1 MSGAEPSTSSPL
13 AGRHAVVTGGGRGIG
28 AAIARELAALG
39 ARLTLMGRTQA
50 TLDATAASLR
60 EGTGAEVDTAVVD
73 LTRPEA
79 IEAAFAKI
87 TEEITAEITEEIA
100 GAGAEGGV
108 SILVNN
114 AGTAASSPLMRETLE
129 QWEAMMA
136 LNATAA
142 FLCCRAVLPAMT
154 EAGEGRIVNVAST
167 AGLKGYAYVGAYC
180 ASKHALIG
188 MTRALA
194 LETARVGITVNA
206 VCPGYTETDMLN
218 ESVENITR
226 KTGRTPEEAKAALAS
241 HNPQGRLIQP
251 EEVARMVGWLCLP
264 GQGSV
269 TGQSLVIAGGE
280 VM

>member
-1 MSGAEPSTSSPL
+1 MSATESVTPGPL
-13 AGRHAVVTGGGRGIG
+13 AGQHAVVTGGGRGIG
-28 AAIARELAALG
+28 AAIARELASLG

-50 TLDATAASLR
+50 TLDGTAASLR
-60 EGTGAEVDTAVVD
+60 EAAGAEVDTAVVD
-73 LTRPEA
+73 LTRPES
-79 IEAAFAKI
+79 IEAAFA
-87 TEEITAEITEEIA
+87 EIKEA
-100 GAGAEGGV
+100 GEGEGGV

-114 AGTAASSPLMRETLE
+114 AGTAASAPLARETLA
-129 QWEAMMA
+129 QWDAMMA

-142 FLCCRAVLPAMT
+142 FLCCRAVLPGMT
-154 EAGEGRIVNVAST
+154 KAGAGRIVNVAST
-167 AGLKGYAYVGAYC
+167 AGLKGYAYVSAYC

-194 LETARVGITVNA
+194 LETARAGITVNA

-218 ESVENITR
+218 ESVDNIIS

-251 EEVARMVGWLCLP
+251 EEVAGMVGWLCLP

>member
-1 MSGAEPSTSSPL
+1 MSAPETVTPHPL
-13 AGRHAVVTGGGRGIG
+13 AGQHAVVTGGGRGIG
-28 AAIARELAALG
+28 AAIARELASLG

-50 TLDATAASLR
+50 TLDSTAASLR
-60 EGTGAEVDTAVVD
+60 EDTGARVDVAVVD

-79 IEAAFAKI
+79 IEAAFSK
-87 TEEITAEITEEIA
+87 TTAEIAGTEA
-100 GAGAEGGV
+100 KGGSQSGAV

-114 AGTAASSPLMRETLE
+114 AGRAASAPLMRETLE

-154 EAGEGRIVNVAST
+154 KAGGGRIVNVAST

-194 LETARVGITVNA
+194 LETARAGITVNA
-206 VCPGYTETDMLN
+206 VCPGYTETDMLK
-218 ESVENITR
+218 ESVDNIIS

-251 EEVARMVGWLCLP
+251 EEVARMVGWLCLT

>member
-1 MSGAEPSTSSPL
+1 MSATEAVTPHPL
-13 AGRHAVVTGGGRGIG
+13 AGQHAVVTGGGRGIG
-28 AAIARELAALG
+28 AAIARELASLG

-50 TLDATAASLR
+50 TLDGMAASLR
-60 EGTGAEVDTAVVD
+60 EEAGAEVETAVVD
-73 LTRPEA
+73 LTRPES
-79 IEAAFAKI
+79 IEAAFSK
-87 TEEITAEITEEIA
+87 ITAEMAGTEA
-100 GAGAEGGV
+100 KGGSQSNGV

-114 AGTAASSPLMRETLE
+114 AGTAASAPLMRETLE

-142 FLCCRAVLPAMT
+142 FLCCRVVLPAMT
-154 EAGEGRIVNVAST
+154 KAGGGRIVNVAST

-194 LETARVGITVNA
+194 LETARAGITVNA

-218 ESVENITR
+218 ESVDNIIS

>member
-1 MSGAEPSTSSPL
+1 MSATESMTPRPL
-13 AGRHAVVTGGGRGIG
+13 EGRHAVVTGGGRGIG
-28 AAIARELAALG
+28 AAIARELASLG
-39 ARLTLMGRTQA
+39 ARLTLMGRTQT

-60 EGTGAEVDTAVVD
+60 EEAGAEVDTAVVD
-73 LTRPEA
+73 LVRPES
-79 IEAAFAKI
+79 IEAAFSG
-87 TEEITAEITEEIA
+87 IA
-100 GAGAEGGV
+100 GAGAKGSV

-114 AGTAASSPLMRETLE
+114 AGTAASAPLMRETLE
-129 QWEAMMA
+129 QWQAMMA

-154 EAGEGRIVNVAST
+154 KAGEGRIVNVAST

-188 MTRALA
+188 LTRALA

-226 KTGRTPEEAKAALAS
+226 KTGRSPEEAKAALAS

-251 EEVARMVGWLCLP
+251 GEVARMVGWLCLS
-264 GQGSV
+264 GQASV

>member
-1 MSGAEPSTSSPL
+1 MSAPETVTPHPL
-13 AGRHAVVTGGGRGIG
+13 AGQHAVVTGGGRGIG
-28 AAIARELAALG
+28 AAIARELASLG

-50 TLDATAASLR
+50 TLDSTAASLR
-60 EGTGAEVDTAVVD
+60 EDTGARVDVAVVD
-73 LTRPEA
+73 LTRPES
-79 IEAAFAKI
+79 IEAAFSK
-87 TEEITAEITEEIA
+87 ITAEIAGTEA
-100 GAGAEGGV
+100 KGGSQSDGV

-114 AGTAASSPLMRETLE
+114 AGRAASAPLMRETLE

-154 EAGEGRIVNVAST
+154 KAGGGRIVNVAST

-194 LETARVGITVNA
+194 LETARAGITVNA
-206 VCPGYTETDMLN
+206 VCPGYTETDMLK
-218 ESVENITR
+218 ESVDNILS

-251 EEVARMVGWLCLP
+251 EEVARMVGWLCLT